1 MSSIILT
8 TLNARYSHSSLGLRY
23 LQANMGSLQEKTS
36 LREYIINT
44 RPIDIVE
51 DLLNHSP
58 LIVGIG
64 VYIWNVEQTTQ
75 VVALLKQVR
84 PDIIVVLGGPE
95 VSYEIDQQA
104 ITSLADYVITGPG
117 DVSFG
122 RLCQDIINDRPP
134 AHRIIA
140 GQWVPLAELVFP
152 YAYYTAEDIAN
163 RVIYVEASRGCP
175 FKCEFCLSALDK
187 TAWPFELEHF
197 LAEMDK
203 LYQRGARQFKFVDRT
218 FNLNIAT
225 SIRILEFF
233 LERLDEHLF
242 LHFEVIP
249 DHLPERLKQA
259 IMRFPPGRLQL
270 EIGVQTF
277 NPEVQTL
284 ISRKQDN
291 AKTEANLR
299 WLNEHTEAHLHV
311 DLIIGLPG
319 EDVASFAQ
327 GFNRLVALGS
337 PEIQVGILKRLR
349 GAPISRHTERHD
361 LRFSPVPPYTLLCS
375 DEIDFA
381 TMQRL
386 TRFARYWDLI
396 ANSGRFRHSVPL
408 ILAENPFEHFM
419 RLSDWIFATSGQTHH
434 IALERLF
441 VLLHQAMID
450 DMCIEK
456 EQTENA
462 LLQDYQLSGLKGFP
476 KFMNRGN
483 PQQVADTRQEMKL
496 LARQARHVKS

>member
-23 LQANMGSLQEKTS
+23 LQANMGALQAQTS

-58 LIVGIG
+58 RIIGIG

-84 PDIIVVLGGPE
+84 PDIIIVLGGPE
-95 VSYEIDQQA
+95 VSYEVDQQT
-104 ITSLADYVITGPG
+104 ITTLADYVITGPG

-122 RLCQDIINDRPP
+122 RLCQDIINGQPP
-134 AHRIIA
+134 KQRIIA

-187 TAWPFELEHF
+187 TAWPFELEGF

-218 FNLNIAT
+218 FNLNITT

-259 IMRFPPGRLQL
+259 ITRFPPGRLQL
-270 EIGVQTF
+270 EVGVQTF

-299 WLNEHTEAHLHV
+299 WLNEHTAAHLHV

-319 EDVASFAQ
+319 ENVASFAQ
-327 GFNRLVALGS
+327 GFNRLVALG
-337 PEIQVGILKRLR
+337 PHEIQVGILKRLR
-349 GAPISRHTERHD
+349 GAPISRHTKTHD
-361 LRFSPVPPYTLLCS
+361 LRFSPMPPYNLLCS
-375 DEIDFA
+375 DDIDFT

-396 ANSGRFRHSVPL
+396 ANSGRFGHTRPL
-408 ILAENPFEHFM
+408 LLDDKPFERFM
-419 RLSDWIFATSGQTHH
+419 QLSDWIFATSGQTHH
-434 IALERLF
+434 IALERLY

-450 DMCIEK
+450 EMCIEP
-456 EQTENA
+456 EQAEHA

-476 KFMNRGN
+476 KFMRQNK
-483 PQQVADTRQEMKL
+483 PQNQGDSIGGSNTPS
-496 LARQARHVKS
+496 RQARHAKH